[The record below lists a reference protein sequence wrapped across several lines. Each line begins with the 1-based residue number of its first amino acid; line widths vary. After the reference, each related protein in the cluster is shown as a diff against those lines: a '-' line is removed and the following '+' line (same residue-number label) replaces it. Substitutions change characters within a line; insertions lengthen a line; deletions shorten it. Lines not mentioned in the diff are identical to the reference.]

1 MSLLVG
7 WGPKRDFFYSLVRLL
22 MTNDQILAQLRS
34 LARAHGE
41 GFKSQNECIDWA
53 NKVAPLL
60 RFNNDHYITFLNH
73 AGLINTVGLSAN
85 AHGTALNNMI
95 STVQQ
100 AIAELESGINIV
112 DSNTKDESPG
122 DLSFP
127 EKITLSWL
135 FKHVPVSYWL
145 WLGGA
150 FVAVFIAG
158 VGFSQTKAYTAILD
172 LATTITTAGTTVSTT
187 KK

>member
-1 MSLLVG
+1 
-7 WGPKRDFFYSLVRLL
+7 
-22 MTNDQILAQLRS
+22 MTNNQILDQLRP
-34 LARAHGE
+34 LTRAHGE

-85 AHGTALNNMI
+85 AHSTALNHMI

-100 AIAELESGINIV
+100 AIGELESGMNIV
-112 DSNTKDESPG
+112 DSNAKSESPG
-122 DLSFP
+122 TLSFP
-127 EKITLSWL
+127 DRITLTWL
-135 FKHVPVSYWL
+135 SKHVPVSYWL

-150 FVAVFIAG
+150 FVTVFIAG
-158 VGFSQTKAYTAILD
+158 IGFSQTKAYTAILD
-172 LATTITTAGTTVSTT
+172 LATTITTPGTTVPTT

>member
-1 MSLLVG
+1 
-7 WGPKRDFFYSLVRLL
+7 
-22 MTNDQILAQLRS
+22 MTNDQILAQLRL
-34 LARAHGE
+34 LARAHGD

-73 AGLINTVGLSAN
+73 TGLINTVGLSAN
-85 AHGTALNNMI
+85 THGTALNHML

-100 AIAELESGINIV
+100 AIAELESDMNIV
-112 DSNTKDESPG
+112 ESDAKDESPG
-122 DLSFP
+122 TLSFP
-127 EKITLSWL
+127 DKITLSWL

-150 FVAVFIAG
+150 FVTVFIAG
-158 VGFSQTKAYTAILD
+158 IGFSQTKAYTAIID
-172 LATTITTAGTTVSTT
+172 LATTITKPDTTVPTT